1 MSGDASG
8 TIAPLIVL
16 LVILAAIV
24 ALVVIG
30 SAVIGL
36 AFTLLWWALVGLVI
50 GALARLVIP
59 GRQTMGL
66 LATAASG
73 VGGAILGGMIAHA
86 IGVGAVL
93 QFVIAVGVAAAIV
106 AVVSRTERRYA

>member
-1 MSGDASG
+1 M
-8 TIAPLIVL
+8 IVL
-16 LVILAAIV
+16 LVILAAVV
-24 ALVVIG
+24 ALVIIG

-36 AFTLLWWALVGLVI
+36 AFKLLWWALIGLVI

-73 VGGAILGGMIAHA
+73 VGGAILGGLVAHA
-86 IGVGAVL
+86 IGVGAIF

-106 AVVSRTERRYA
+106 AVVSGNERRYA

>member
-1 MSGDASG
+1 M
-8 TIAPLIVL
+8 IVL
-16 LVILAAIV
+16 LVVLVAIV
-24 ALVVIG
+24 ALVIIG

-36 AFTLLWWALVGLVI
+36 AFKLLWWALIGLVI

-66 LATAASG
+66 VATAGSG
-73 VGGAILGGMIAHA
+73 VGGAILGGIVAHA

-93 QFVIAVGVAAAIV
+93 QFVIAIAVAAAIV
-106 AVVSRTERRYA
+106 AVLSGTERRYA